1 MTEDARMGEVCENET
16 RVEALSDYLVLS
28 ETLVDRRRRKENRER

>member
-1 MTEDARMGEVCENET
+1 MGEVCENGT

-28 ETLVDRRRRKENRER
+28 ETLVDRIRRRK